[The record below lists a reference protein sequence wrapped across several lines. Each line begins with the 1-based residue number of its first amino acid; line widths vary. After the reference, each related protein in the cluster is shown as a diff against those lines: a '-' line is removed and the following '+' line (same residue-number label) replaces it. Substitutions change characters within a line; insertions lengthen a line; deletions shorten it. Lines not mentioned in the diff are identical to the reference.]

1 MKTGIFTMKRVLA
14 FTIAVVASMTMIA
27 GGTQPVMTA
36 QNASAESQ
44 AIKNNKKKISSAK
57 DKISELEQKQADLDK
72 QINSTK
78 DDISKEEE
86 NQKAIQE
93 QIETVQET
101 ILTLEDSITD
111 LETEISDL
119 EEAIAKSEIKIKNK
133 RTEIEN
139 GVVDFKQRLRAMY
152 VAGNSSYTDI
162 LIGSTDFYDM
172 LMKIELV
179 KRVANHDNT
188 MIDGLVELKGEY
200 ESQEA
205 ELEANK
211 TELETNKATLEEQK
225 AYHTEQKEKLDDLY
239 AKSQAVIDQLEEDK
253 AAYEANKEQINKEQ
267 EDFEA
272 QLQKLYKEQEQIK
285 KKEEEERKKKEEE
298 ERKRREEEER
308 RQQQQQQNNNGN
320 SSPSNANGNTSNSGQ
335 SSTNNG
341 DYNYTDKSQF
351 TWPVPGYYHIS
362 YGVGWRWGAY
372 HKGIDI
378 WSPGIRA
385 KQSRAAAAHHLHT
398 FNHVGRNLLQTVY
411 PRQRAEDGTRVDE
424 NLRIRPV
431 QSVDAHLL
439 ISAVL
444 AVVLHTHTRLEV
456 QPLRQ
461 TGRVGILERLDRYH
475 VYQRRRHAAGRLVT
489 VGRNHHPLECHVV
502 LANLEIQFQRLA
514 LGELHGAALCLIAYR
529 TDFNSKSPFGQV
541 FQEVMPCFVGSRPD
555 GCPLHC

>member
-1 MKTGIFTMKRVLA
+1 
-14 FTIAVVASMTMIA
+14 
-27 GGTQPVMTA
+27 
-36 QNASAESQ
+36 
-44 AIKNNKKKISSAK
+44 
-57 DKISELEQKQADLDK
+57 
-72 QINSTK
+72 
-78 DDISKEEE
+78 
-86 NQKAIQE
+86 
-93 QIETVQET
+93 
-101 ILTLEDSITD
+101 
-111 LETEISDL
+111 
-119 EEAIAKSEIKIKNK
+119 
-133 RTEIEN
+133 
-139 GVVDFKQRLRAMY
+139 MY

-179 KRVANHDNT
+179 KRVADHDNT

-225 AYHTEQKEKLDDLY
+225 TYHTEQKKKLDDLY

-320 SSPSNANGNTSNSGQ
+320 SSSSNANGNTSNSGQ

-378 WSPGIRA
+378 WSPGIRGA
-385 KQSRAAAAHHLHT
+385 KICAAAEGTVILVSNTCTHDYGKNGSCGCGGGYGNYCIIDHGNWTLYGHSQYMSVTQGQHVNKGDVLGIVGSTGYSTGDHLH
-398 FNHVGRNLLQTVY
+398 FEV
-411 PRQRAEDGTRVDE
+411 
-424 NLRIRPV
+424 
-431 QSVDAHLL
+431 
-439 ISAVL
+439 
-444 AVVLHTHTRLEV
+444 RLNGV
-456 QPLRQ
+456 AQNPSNY
-461 TGRVGILERLDRYH
+461 V
-475 VYQRRRHAAGRLVT
+475 
-489 VGRNHHPLECHVV
+489 
-502 LANLEIQFQRLA
+502 
-514 LGELHGAALCLIAYR
+514 
-529 TDFNSKSPFGQV
+529 
-541 FQEVMPCFVGSRPD
+541 
-555 GCPLHC
+555 

>member
-14 FTIAVVASMTMIA
+14 FTIAVVASMTMLA

-101 ILTLEDSITD
+101 ILALEDSITD
-111 LETEISDL
+111 LKTEIADL

-179 KRVANHDNT
+179 KRVADHDNT

-211 TELETNKATLEEQK
+211 TELETNKTTLEEQK
-225 AYHTEQKEKLDDLY
+225 AYHTEQKKKLDDLY

-267 EDFEA
+267 EDFET
-272 QLQKLYKEQEQIK
+272 QLQKLYKEQEQSK

-298 ERKRREEEER
+298 ERIAREKAEQAAREALALVNISEEYFEYSPFDLSGGQKKRVALAGILAYKPEILILDEPVAGMDPKSKWELFALIRRLHEER
-308 RQQQQQQNNNGN
+308 NITVIFVSHDMKDVYEIADRILVMGQGKLVYDGAVEQAFGTPEIVEKLGLEMPEMAMFREALLPEIKLTAR
-320 SSPSNANGNTSNSGQ
+320 SVAGVIEELSGLK
-335 SSTNNG
+335 N
-341 DYNYTDKSQF
+341 
-351 TWPVPGYYHIS
+351 I
-362 YGVGWRWGAY
+362 
-372 HKGIDI
+372 
-378 WSPGIRA
+378 
-385 KQSRAAAAHHLHT
+385 
-398 FNHVGRNLLQTVY
+398 
-411 PRQRAEDGTRVDE
+411 
-424 NLRIRPV
+424 
-431 QSVDAHLL
+431 
-439 ISAVL
+439 
-444 AVVLHTHTRLEV
+444 
-456 QPLRQ
+456 
-461 TGRVGILERLDRYH
+461 
-475 VYQRRRHAAGRLVT
+475 
-489 VGRNHHPLECHVV
+489 
-502 LANLEIQFQRLA
+502 
-514 LGELHGAALCLIAYR
+514 
-529 TDFNSKSPFGQV
+529 
-541 FQEVMPCFVGSRPD
+541 
-555 GCPLHC
+555 

>member
-14 FTIAVVASMTMIA
+14 FTIAVVASMTMLA

-111 LETEISDL
+111 LETEIADL

-179 KRVANHDNT
+179 KRVADHDNT

-225 AYHTEQKEKLDDLY
+225 AYHTEQKKKLDDLY

-253 AAYEANKEQINKEQ
+253 AAYEANKDQINKEQ

-378 WSPGIRA
+378 WSPGIRGA
-385 KQSRAAAAHHLHT
+385 KICAAAEGTVILVSNTCTHDYGKNGSCGCGGGYGNYCIIDHGNGYWTLYGHSQYMSVTQGQHVNKGDVLGIVGSTGYSTGDHLH
-398 FNHVGRNLLQTVY
+398 FEV
-411 PRQRAEDGTRVDE
+411 
-424 NLRIRPV
+424 
-431 QSVDAHLL
+431 
-439 ISAVL
+439 
-444 AVVLHTHTRLEV
+444 RLNGV
-456 QPLRQ
+456 AQNPSNY
-461 TGRVGILERLDRYH
+461 V
-475 VYQRRRHAAGRLVT
+475 
-489 VGRNHHPLECHVV
+489 
-502 LANLEIQFQRLA
+502 
-514 LGELHGAALCLIAYR
+514 
-529 TDFNSKSPFGQV
+529 
-541 FQEVMPCFVGSRPD
+541 
-555 GCPLHC
+555 